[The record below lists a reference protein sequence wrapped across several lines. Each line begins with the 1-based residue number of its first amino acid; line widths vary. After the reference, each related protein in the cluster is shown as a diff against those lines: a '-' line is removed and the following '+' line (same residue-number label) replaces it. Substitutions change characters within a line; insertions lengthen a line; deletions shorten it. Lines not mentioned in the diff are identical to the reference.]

1 MFFIKKNNSVV
12 SPSPGAQPSSL
23 SSMIVDDTASN
34 DDWVHVS
41 PDFTC
46 PMFLNIHDASDSC
59 CSSTTSYHV
68 NHLVD
73 HEEHDDELSATI
85 HDKLAHI
92 FNHHHEACA
101 IRTSCLPR
109 PTAAPWEEEARAKQ
123 IAENVRNS
131 FLAEAAAQEA
141 MRAERRRRSMTEELD
156 SFFVL
161 EDEATATI
169 HLIDD
174 CVTWLSMWPIK
185 ELVAVSTLF
194 ITLRLVHSLAH
205 RFACQR
211 LL

>member
-1 MFFIKKNNSVV
+1 
-12 SPSPGAQPSSL
+12 
-23 SSMIVDDTASN
+23 MIIDDTST
-34 DDWVHVS
+34 DDWVYVS
-41 PDFTC
+41 PDLSS
-46 PMFLNIHDASDSC
+46 PAFLNIHDTSISC
-59 CSSTTSYHV
+59 STSSHTYQ
-68 NHLVD
+68 LD
-73 HEEHDDELSATI
+73 HHIHPGEEDHDIDLSATLN
-85 HDKLAHI
+85 DKLAHI
-92 FNHHHEACA
+92 FHHEGCA
-101 IRTSCLPR
+101 IRNSCVPR
-109 PTAAPWEEEARAKQ
+109 PAAPWEEEARAKQ